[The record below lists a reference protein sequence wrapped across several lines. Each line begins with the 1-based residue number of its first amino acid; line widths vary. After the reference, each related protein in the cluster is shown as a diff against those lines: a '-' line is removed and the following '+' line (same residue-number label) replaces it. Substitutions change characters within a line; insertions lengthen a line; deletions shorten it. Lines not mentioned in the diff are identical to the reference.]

1 MRERAACFDIDGTL
15 AKGMLFV
22 PLMKSEH
29 ESGLLGADS
38 FQNIQE
44 LLGKYKSGE
53 IAYEDAVDKLLVAHA
68 EGLKGASYE
77 AVRTHA
83 ETFLRGDEQLLF
95 RGFGRAAIDL
105 LRADQQLLVVTAEP
119 QYLAD
124 AVGSLFGMDGYI
136 SSEYGVVQDVFTGV
150 VTKSLAHRSAKLEA
164 LQSYDVSYAFGD
176 SEGDIDMLEQA
187 DRSFCISP
195 TPGLRDVAEARHW
208 LTYDGEDTEA
218 IVEGIKQTL

>member
-1 MRERAACFDIDGTL
+1 MKERAACFDIDGTL

-22 PLMKSEH
+22 PLMKSEY
-29 ESGLLGADS
+29 ESGFLGNDS

-53 IAYEDAVDKLLVAHA
+53 ITYEAAVDSLLVAHA

-83 ETFLRGDEQLLF
+83 ETFLREDERHLF
-95 RGFGRAAIDL
+95 RGFGRVAIDL

-124 AVGSLFGMDGYI
+124 AVGSLFGMNGYI
-136 SSEYGVVQDVFTGV
+136 SSEYGVVQDVFTGA

-164 LQSYDVSYAFGD
+164 LRSYDVSYAFGD

-187 DRSFCISP
+187 DQPFCISP
-195 TPGLRDVAEARHW
+195 TPGLRDEAEARNW
-208 LTYDGEDTEA
+208 PMYDGENTEE
-218 IVEGIKQTL
+218 IIEGIKQTL